1 VFADEDEDED
11 DDEEEVEVRAGEPG
25 TASSSSSFATS
36 STPTPSS
43 KELGDLLP
51 GKQQFLEM
59 KIIFVVINILNRTMS
74 ADISKRKMVHAI
86 QLKWTFLALKLTVFL
101 S

>member
-1 VFADEDEDED
+1 MFLCFVFADEDEDED

-51 GKQQFLEM
+51 GKQFLEM
-59 KIIFVVINILNRTMS
+59 KKIFVVRKKLNYIVMECLCEDNFKTLTLVS
-74 ADISKRKMVHAI
+74 IKKFV
-86 QLKWTFLALKLTVFL
+86 LAL
-101 S
+101 

>member
-51 GKQQFLEM
+51 GKQFLEM
-59 KIIFVVINILNRTMS
+59 KRIFVVRKNLNHIVMR
-74 ADISKRKMVHAI
+74 I
-86 QLKWTFLALKLTVFL
+86 
-101 S
+101 